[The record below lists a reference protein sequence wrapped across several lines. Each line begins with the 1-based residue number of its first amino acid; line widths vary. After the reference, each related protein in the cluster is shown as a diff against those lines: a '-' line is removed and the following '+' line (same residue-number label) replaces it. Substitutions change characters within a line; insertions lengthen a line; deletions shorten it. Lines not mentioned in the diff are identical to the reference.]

1 MTRPGKGP
9 PTTPAPDADA
19 TARRGG
25 VQGVAG
31 LVARLLEP
39 GARRRGFVRATL
51 LTDWPLV
58 VGPELAARCVPVRV
72 RFPRGRSH
80 GGTLVLRAGG
90 GTVLELRHL
99 QPQLIE
105 RINRH
110 LGMPAIARLVF
121 ETGPLPPSPLPPA
134 RLPEPPPDPAML
146 ARIEAMVAQVADPEL
161 AALLRRMGED
171 LARRRTGVGAD

>member
-1 MTRPGKGP
+1 MAEPGKGSREGGG
-9 PTTPAPDADA
+9 ADDV
-19 TARRGG
+19 RRGG
-25 VQGVAG
+25 TRG
-31 LVARLLEP
+31 LSGLIARLLEP

-58 VGPELAARCVPVRV
+58 VGPELARRCVPVRI
-72 RFPRGRSH
+72 RFPRGRSE

-110 LGMPAIARLVF
+110 LGMPAISRLAF
-121 ETGPLPPSPLPPA
+121 ETGPLPPLPPPRPKA
-134 RLPEPPPDPAML
+134 PEPPPDPAVL
-146 ARIEAMVAQVADPEL
+146 ARIEAMVANVEDPEL
-161 AALLRRMGED
+161 AALLRRMGES
-171 LARRRTGVGAD
+171 LARRIAAARASD

>member
-1 MTRPGKGP
+1 MAETGKGP
-9 PTTPAPDADA
+9 GNNGDGDT
-19 TARRGG
+19 RRGG
-25 VQGVAG
+25 ARG
-31 LVARLLEP
+31 LSGLIARLLEP

-58 VGPELAARCVPVRV
+58 VGPDLARRCVPVRV

-110 LGMPAIARLVF
+110 LGMPAIARLAF
-121 ETGPLPPSPLPPA
+121 EAGPLPPLPPP
-134 RLPEPPPDPAML
+134 RPPRPLPPPDPAVL
-146 ARIEAMVAQVADPEL
+146 ARVEAMVAEVDDPEL

-171 LARRRTGVGAD
+171 LARRAGTPRTPD